1 MRIINFHCHPVSH
14 FEPSVGLTPEA
25 IDEIL
30 ASSEFALWVLSPLD
44 LSHLEPDDEYPY
56 MARSFRSNNEDVARL
71 RDRFPDKV
79 LGFVYVDPRQ
89 SGAAE
94 TVHHWVTKEGFKG
107 LKLYPP
113 IGFYPDA
120 PELED
125 FFRAIDELAIPILFH
140 AGRVAV
146 HPGLRMKYADPV
158 YLEGVALTAR
168 RCQVIV
174 GHAGNPWKPVTAAL
188 AGGVYSVYIDLTT
201 SGGADPEF
209 IAQVLRNPGIGPE
222 RLVWGSDGIWKA
234 SQRLEAIQLNLSRA
248 GASEEEAEM
257 ILAGN
262 AARLLGLDVL
272 HM

>member
-14 FEPSVGLTPEA
+14 FVPSEGLTPEA

-30 ASSEFALWVLSPLD
+30 AFPEIALWVLSPLD
-44 LSHLEPDDEYPY
+44 LSYLEPDDEYPY

-71 RDRFPDKV
+71 RDRFPDKITC
-79 LGFVYVDPRQ
+79 FAYVDPRQ
-89 SGAAE
+89 ADAAE
-94 TVHHWVTKEGFKG
+94 VVHHWVGKEGFKG

-140 AGRVAV
+140 AGRVAP
-146 HPGLRMKYADPV
+146 HPGLRMKYAHPV
-158 YLEGVALTAR
+158 YLEGVAFTAR
-168 RCQVIV
+168 RCKVIV

-188 AGGVYSVYIDLTT
+188 AGGVHNVYIDLTT

-209 IAQVLRNPGIGPE
+209 IAQVLKNPSIGPE
-222 RLVWGSDGIWKA
+222 RLVWGSDGIWRA
-234 SQRLEAIQLNLSRA
+234 HQRLEAIQQNLSRA
-248 GASEEEAEM
+248 GASEEEVEM
-257 ILAGN
+257 ILGGN
-262 AARLLGLDVL
+262 ATRLLGEG
-272 HM
+272 